1 MIKYKDTKWMWL
13 VLPFNASTGP
23 LSTLIT
29 LQILTLGGNALDV
42 SFAISLSN
50 AVLIPSSLFWGFMA
64 DRMDRK
70 KQILISMGGTSVSL
84 LLMPLVNSIPL
95 LAADYSL
102 VTFMSTASTTPFNL
116 LVMESAE
123 KKQWGQLFSKFSFL
137 SSLGMLI
144 GLLISTV
151 LVLFLKIY
159 QIEEILGLITLI
171 TFVAGLKLVPKPV
184 ITFERVAILHHK
196 ESFMIRMR
204 HLPMM
209 FLHLPNPHSF
219 KMFSLKRLR
228 IKPTNYIPLLYLGI
242 VIFYVSS
249 GIFNTVYPAG
259 LYVKGLDKSSV
270 LIVITVGMIFQ
281 ILGFKISERLLVR
294 AEEKKIAHLSLL
306 LRGVSYLSMGIVTE
320 LFFGFPV
327 FISGLLFYPLA
338 AGIAYSL
345 FYSSSST
352 LVFKIVGER
361 SQGSGLGVY
370 STIVGVS
377 LFVGSILSGY
387 FTHYLG
393 YGIDFVIAGVMLVSN
408 SFLFRYL
415 EEG

>member
-1 MIKYKDTKWMWL
+1 MIKYKDTRWMWL

-70 KQILISMGGTSVSL
+70 KLILISMGGTSVSL

-95 LAADYSL
+95 LSADYSL

-123 KKQWGQLFSKFSFL
+123 KKQWGQLFSEFSFL

-159 QIEEILGLITLI
+159 QIEETLGLIALI
-171 TFVAGLKLVPKPV
+171 TFVAGLKLIPKPV
-184 ITFERVAILHHK
+184 ITFERVAILHYK

-327 FISGLLFYPLA
+327 FISGLLFYP
-338 AGIAYSL
+338 
-345 FYSSSST
+345 
-352 LVFKIVGER
+352 
-361 SQGSGLGVY
+361 
-370 STIVGVS
+370 
-377 LFVGSILSGY
+377 
-387 FTHYLG
+387 
-393 YGIDFVIAGVMLVSN
+393 
-408 SFLFRYL
+408 
-415 EEG
+415 